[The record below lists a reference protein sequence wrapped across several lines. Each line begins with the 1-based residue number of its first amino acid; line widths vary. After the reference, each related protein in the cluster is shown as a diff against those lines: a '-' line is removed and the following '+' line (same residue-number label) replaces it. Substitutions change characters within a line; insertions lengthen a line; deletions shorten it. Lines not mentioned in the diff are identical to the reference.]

1 MLLLVVAQPFEV
13 GVVLV
18 PTVVE
23 VWATIVPLES
33 VMRSN
38 AADIRMLVEFVR
50 VRLPV
55 SFAVAFRTRH
65 ATEAGNL
72 DG

>member
-1 MLLLVVAQPFEV
+1 MLVVAQPFEV

-55 SFAVAFRTRH
+55 SFAVAFRHQTR
-65 ATEAGNL
+65 N
-72 DG
+72 